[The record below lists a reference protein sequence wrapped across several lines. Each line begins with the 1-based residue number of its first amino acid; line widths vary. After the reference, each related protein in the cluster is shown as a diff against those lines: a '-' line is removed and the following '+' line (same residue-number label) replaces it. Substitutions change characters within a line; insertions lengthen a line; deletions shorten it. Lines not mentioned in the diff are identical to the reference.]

1 MERLIVCE
9 FFCPLLFPDQCQGIA
24 GSLQVLC
31 RFSDQGQGFAGS
43 LQLSGLVSG
52 VFRFSAG
59 FLISLRGLQV
69 LCRYP
74 GQCQGFAGSRLVSRS
89 VSGVCKNWPSKSFD
103 SAFPWMSY

>member
-1 MERLIVCE
+1 VSGDCRFSAGSLQVLCR
-9 FFCPLLFPDQCQGIA
+9 FSA

-59 FLISLRGLQV
+59 FLISVRGLQV
-69 LCRYP
+69 LCSYP
-74 GQCQGFAGSRLVSRS
+74 G
-89 VSGVCKNWPSKSFD
+89 
-103 SAFPWMSY
+103 